1 MQKSPKQKKETALNL
16 TNQIQTDLLPLF
28 RFLKFEA
35 MNVIDLRHEIISRIA
50 GIEDVDFLNAIK
62 TILDYT
68 KNEPFIELSSDQENE
83 LLKASEEGKTGKF
96 ISQLKMDKKVEE
108 WLTEK

>member
-1 MQKSPKQKKETALNL
+1 
-16 TNQIQTDLLPLF
+16 
-28 RFLKFEA
+28 

>member
-1 MQKSPKQKKETALNL
+1 
-16 TNQIQTDLLPLF
+16 
-28 RFLKFEA
+28 
-35 MNVIDLRHEIISRIA
+35 MNVIDLRHELISRIA

-62 TILDYT
+62 TILVYT
-68 KNEPFIELSSDQENE
+68 KNKPFIELSSDQENE
-83 LLKASEEGKTGKF
+83 LLKASEEGKTGEF

>member
-1 MQKSPKQKKETALNL
+1 
-16 TNQIQTDLLPLF
+16 
-28 RFLKFEA
+28 

-68 KNEPFIELSSDQENE
+68 KNEPFIELSSDQVNE